1 MRPFDFVITF
11 LAFIYAL
18 ALAHLLLAAAHMIRH
33 RRELAFDWAHALW
46 MTVAFGTLTINWLS
60 FWDGHTLG
68 SLSMATIAIGLAFC
82 INQYL
87 VCALVAPR
95 IPREDGVDMRAFHRQ
110 QGPTYI
116 FSILVLCVFAIAVNL
131 LGGSALDM
139 KNWST
144 QNAGVLAML
153 AVLIPALVW
162 RARWVQIVAPAI
174 LIVIIAVF
182 LVTYY
187 PALR

>member
-11 LAFIYAL
+11 FSFIFSL
-18 ALAHLLLAAAHMIRH
+18 ALAHLLLAVGQMIRH
-33 RRELAFDWAHALW
+33 RRELIFDWTHALW

-87 VCALVAPR
+87 VCALVSPR
-95 IPREDGVDMRAFHRQ
+95 IPREDGVDMRAFHEQ
-110 QGPTYI
+110 QGRTYI
-116 FSILVLCVFAIAVNL
+116 LAILVLCVFSIAVNL

-139 KNWST
+139 ANWSS

-153 AVLIPALVW
+153 AVIIPALIW
-162 RARWVQIVAPAI
+162 RTRWVQIVAPAV
-174 LIVIIAVF
+174 LIVLIAVF

-187 PALR
+187 PSLR

>member
-1 MRPFDFVITF
+1 MQPFDFVITF
-11 LAFIYAL
+11 FSFIFSL
-18 ALAHLLLAAAHMIRH
+18 ALAHLLLAVGQMIRH
-33 RRELAFDWAHALW
+33 RRELVFDWAHALW
-46 MTVAFGTLTINWLS
+46 MSVALGTLTINWLS

-87 VCALVAPR
+87 VCALVSPR
-95 IPREDGVDMRAFHRQ
+95 IPREDGVDMRAFHQQ

-116 FSILVLCVFAIAVNL
+116 FAILVLCVFSIAVNL

-139 KNWST
+139 TNWAT

-162 RARWVQIVAPAI
+162 RARWVQVVSPAI
-174 LIVIIAVF
+174 LIVLIGVF

-187 PALR
+187 PVLR